1 MTQTRQEIPADRA
14 RAIQLAVESYV
25 RAFPDAD
32 ADALATHLALAA
44 ASEPIARA
52 IEARIQALGFELTR
66 QRYTVVRM
74 LYLSPEQ
81 ALAQGEI
88 AQALGVSGA
97 NVTQLLD
104 ALAADGWIR
113 REVSTV
119 DRRVTYAK
127 LTEAGKERCSVLV
140 PAIMELMTDSCSTLS
155 PDERAELR
163 RLVRKVIERVEPPGE
178 S

>member
-1 MTQTRQEIPADRA
+1 MTQTRQEVPAGRSRA
-14 RAIQLAVESYV
+14 LQMAVESYI
-25 RAFPDAD
+25 RAFPEAD
-32 ADALATHLALAA
+32 ADALATHLTLAA
-44 ASEPIARA
+44 AAEPIARA
-52 IEARIQALGFELTR
+52 IEARIQALGFDLTR

-104 ALAADGWIR
+104 ALAVDGWIR
-113 REVSTV
+113 REASTV

-127 LTEAGKERCSVLV
+127 LTEEGKERCAVLV
-140 PAIMELMTDSCSTLS
+140 PAIMELMMDSCSTLS
-155 PDERAELR
+155 KEERAELR
-163 RLVRKVIERVEPPGE
+163 RLVRKVIERVEPPNE
-178 S
+178 A